1 TMGIDFD
8 LIGSI
13 IFSMAVAIPGLIIS
27 DRSLT
32 LVERQRIWVI
42 FILCFFVI
50 FFWSAFEQA
59 GASLTFFAEEQTN
72 RDIPMSIP
80 GWLILICYIALVF
93 YLIKFFTWLLD
104 GTKRTQQITTVVS
117 IAALL
122 ILFFTGKIESF
133 NQAVIPAS
141 WFQSINALAIV
152 VL

>member
-32 LVERQRIWVI
+32 KVEKQRIWVI

-59 GASLTFFAEEQTN
+59 GASLTFFAEEQTDRN
-72 RDIPMSIP
+72 VPMSIP
-80 GWLILICYIALVF
+80 GWLILLAYVSLTY
-93 YLIKFFTWLLD
+93 YLIRFFTWLLD
-104 GTKRTQQITTVVS
+104 GTKKVQNILSVIS
-117 IAALL
+117 IVILV

-133 NQAVIPAS
+133 TQEVIPAS

-152 VL
+152 